1 MVPASVEKA
10 VISWSGNWMA
20 TIDSRDGDV
29 GFHSEIYLKIWSWD
43 ENQENWVLN
52 TRIDRPH
59 GIAKVTDISFSP
71 DVGIKSVFLVTTGND
86 GRIKTWRLKRGSS
99 TDTEISA

>member
-1 MVPASVEKA
+1 
-10 VISWSGNWMA
+10 MA

-29 GFHSEIYLKIWSWD
+29 GFHSEVYLKIWSWD

-59 GIAKVTDISFSP
+59 GIAKVTDLNFSP
-71 DVGIKSVFLVTTGND
+71 EVGSVKRVFFVTTGND
-86 GRIKTWRLKRGSS
+86 GRIKTWKLKGGSS
-99 TDTEISA
+99 TETETSA